1 MTDHENFEAL
11 LGQFERQH
19 PAKAKRPPQIGDM
32 VHGTVASIGR
42 EHVYVNLGIKSDAII
57 DIQDVTDADGNL
69 TLSVGDPVDMAISAI
84 DADSALLLG
93 SKHGRRMHGT
103 AGLEQA
109 FEQHLPVEGHVT
121 GVTKGGV
128 EVEIAG
134 VRAFCPASQVSLQF
148 VEDLSTY
155 VGQRLA
161 FRITKFEGG
170 KHTNLVVSRR
180 ELLEEERK
188 AKAAEL
194 RAKVVVGAVLPGTVT
209 SLQPYGAFVDLGG
222 VEGMVHISE
231 MAFERVHHPSD
242 LLSVGQQVEVA
253 VLRVDQTDNPK
264 HPEKIALSLR
274 ALAKNPWTDADRQF
288 PVGATVKGRVTRV
301 QPFGAF
307 VELVPGLEGMVHIS
321 ELGAGRRVTHPNE
334 VLNAG
339 DEVEATVLS
348 VDLDKRRIACPGP
361 RAPGQRRAQPAGGR
375 LRQAQPGHG
384 HPGGPAAAEHEP
396 GTGQA
401 QGQGAGLS
409 QQPRRVPLPA
419 PNTPVALLAGKKAP
433 TLRVP
438 DCSGPLGGLV
448 LP

>member
-1 MTDHENFEAL
+1 MTDHEDFEAL
-11 LGQFERQH
+11 LGQFERAH
-19 PAKAKRPPQIGDM
+19 PTQAKRPPQVGDL

-57 DIQDVTDADGNL
+57 DIQEVTDADGNL
-69 TLSVGDPVDMAISAI
+69 TLKVGDPVDMAISAI
-84 DADSALLLG
+84 DADSGTLLLG
-93 SKHGRRMHGT
+93 SKHGRRMHGA

-170 KHTNLVVSRR
+170 KHPNLVVSRR

-194 RAKVVVGAVLPGTVT
+194 RAKVVPGAVLPGTVT
-209 SLQPYGAFVDLGG
+209 SLQSYGAFVDLGG

-231 MAFERVHHPSD
+231 LAFERVHHPSD

-253 VLRVDQTDNPK
+253 VLRVDETDNPK
-264 HPEKIALSLR
+264 HPQKIALSLR

-288 PVGATVKGRVTRV
+288 PVGTRVRGRVTRV

-307 VELVPGLEGMVHIS
+307 VELAPGLEAMVHIS
-321 ELGAGRRVTHPNE
+321 ELGAGRRITHPNE
-334 VLNAG
+334 VLSAG
-339 DEVEATVLS
+339 DEVETTVLS
-348 VDLDKRRIACPGP
+348 VDLDKRRIALSLDPARQGAAEPGP
-361 RAPGQRRAQPAGGR
+361 RAADYAKPSQGMGTLGDLLRQRMNESKGPGQPQGKGKRR
-375 LRQAQPGHG
+375 
-384 HPGGPAAAEHEP
+384 
-396 GTGQA
+396 
-401 QGQGAGLS
+401 
-409 QQPRRVPLPA
+409 
-419 PNTPVALLAGKKAP
+419 
-433 TLRVP
+433 
-438 DCSGPLGGLV
+438 
-448 LP
+448 

>member
-1 MTDHENFEAL
+1 MTDHEDFQAL

-19 PAKAKRPPQIGDM
+19 ASKAKRPPQVGDL

-42 EHVYVNLGIKSDAII
+42 EHVYVSLGIKSDAIV

-69 TLSVGDPVDMAISAI
+69 TVKVGDPVDMAVSAI
-84 DADSALLLG
+84 DADSGTLLLG
-93 SKHGRRMHGT
+93 TRHGRRVHGT

-134 VRAFCPASQVSLQF
+134 ARAFCPASQLSREF

-155 VGQRLA
+155 VGQRLV
-161 FRITKFEGG
+161 FRITKYEGG
-170 KHTNLVVSRR
+170 RHPNLVVSRR

-194 RAKVVVGAVLPGTVT
+194 RAKVVPGVVLPGTVT
-209 SLQPYGAFVDLGG
+209 SLQSYGAFVDLGG
-222 VEGMVHISE
+222 LEGMVHVSE
-231 MAFERVHHPSD
+231 LAFERVHHPSD
-242 LLSVGQQVEVA
+242 VLSVGQQVEVA

-288 PVGATVKGRVTRV
+288 PVGTTVKGRVTRV

-307 VELVPGLEGMVHIS
+307 VELAPGLEGMIHIS

-334 VLNAG
+334 ILTAG

-348 VDLDKRRIACPGP
+348 VDFEKRRIALSLD
-361 RAPGQRRAQPAGGR
+361 RA
-375 LRQAQPGHG
+375 RQGTA
-384 HPGGPAAAEHEP
+384 EP
-396 GTGQA
+396 GTQA
-401 QGQGAGLS
+401 ADYAKPSQGMGTLGDLLRQTMAQAEGQGKRK
-409 QQPRRVPLPA
+409 RRP
-419 PNTPVALLAGKKAP
+419 
-433 TLRVP
+433 
-438 DCSGPLGGLV
+438 
-448 LP
+448 

>member
-1 MTDHENFEAL
+1 MTDHEDFAAL

-19 PAKAKRPPQIGDM
+19 ATQAKRTPQVGDR
-32 VHGTVASIGR
+32 VQGVVASIGR
-42 EHVYVNLGIKSDAII
+42 EHIYVDLGIKSDALI
-57 DIQDVTDADGNL
+57 DLLDVKDADGNL
-69 TLSVGDPVDMAISAI
+69 TLKVGDAVDMTVSAI
-84 DADSALLLG
+84 DADSGALLLG
-93 SKHGRRMHGT
+93 SRHGRRVHGA

-148 VEDLSTY
+148 VEDLSSY
-155 VGQRLA
+155 VGQRLT

-170 KHTNLVVSRR
+170 RHPNLVVSRR

-194 RAKVVVGAVLPGTVT
+194 RARVVPGAVLSGTVT
-209 SLQPYGAFVDLGG
+209 SLQPYGAFIDLGG

-231 MAFERVHHPSD
+231 LAFERVHHPSE

-264 HPEKIALSLR
+264 RPEKIALSLR
-274 ALAKNPWTDADRQF
+274 ALARNPWTDADRQF
-288 PVGATVKGRVTRV
+288 PAGATIKGRVTRV

-307 VELVPGLEGMVHIS
+307 VELAPGLEGMVHIS

-339 DEVEATVLS
+339 DAVEATVLS
-348 VDLDKRRIACPGP
+348 VDPEKRRIALSMDATRQGTAEPGP
-361 RAPGQRRAQPAGGR
+361 RPADYAKPSQGMGTLGDL
-375 LRQAQPGHG
+375 LRQAANRTDEDGKRK
-384 HPGGPAAAEHEP
+384 
-396 GTGQA
+396 
-401 QGQGAGLS
+401 
-409 QQPRRVPLPA
+409 RR
-419 PNTPVALLAGKKAP
+419 
-433 TLRVP
+433 
-438 DCSGPLGGLV
+438 
-448 LP
+448 

>member
-1 MTDHENFEAL
+1 MTEHEDFEAL

-19 PAKAKRPPQIGDM
+19 ATTTKRPPQVGDL

-42 EHVYVNLGIKSDAII
+42 EHVYVNLGSKADAII
-57 DIQDVTDADGNL
+57 DIQDVTDADGNV
-69 TLSVGDPVDMAISAI
+69 TLQVGDPVDMAVSAI
-84 DADSALLLG
+84 DADSGTLLLG
-93 SKHGRRMHGT
+93 SKHGRRMHGA

-121 GVTKGGV
+121 GVTKGGI

-155 VGQRLA
+155 IGQRLA

-170 KHTNLVVSRR
+170 KHPNLVVSRR

-194 RAKVVVGAVLPGTVT
+194 RAQVVPGAVLPGTVT

-231 MAFERVHHPSD
+231 LAFERVRHPSD

-253 VLRVDQTDNPK
+253 VLRVDQTNNPK

-274 ALAKNPWTDADRQF
+274 ALAKNPWTDADQQF
-288 PVGATVKGRVTRV
+288 PVGTTVKGRVTRV

-307 VELVPGLEGMVHIS
+307 VELLPGLEGMVHIS

-348 VDLDKRRIACPGP
+348 VDLEKRRIGLSLD
-361 RAPGQRRAQPAGGR
+361 PARQGTAEPSPQATDYAKPSQSMGTLGDL
-375 LRQAQPGHG
+375 LRQSM
-384 HPGGPAAAEHEP
+384 
-396 GTGQA
+396 
-401 QGQGAGLS
+401 S
-409 QQPRRVPLPA
+409 QDASKPR
-419 PNTPVALLAGKKAP
+419 GKG
-433 TLRVP
+433 R
-438 DCSGPLGGLV
+438 S
-448 LP
+448 

>member
-1 MTDHENFEAL
+1 MTDHEDFRSL
-11 LGQFERQH
+11 LGQFERQS
-19 PAKAKRPPQIGDM
+19 AGRTRRLPQVGER

-42 EHVYVNLGIKSDAII
+42 EHVYVDVGIKSDAIV
-57 DIQDVTDADGNL
+57 DIEELKDADGNL
-69 TLSVGDPVDMAISAI
+69 TVNIGDPVDMAVSAI
-84 DADSALLLG
+84 DADSGTLLLG
-93 SKHGRRMHGT
+93 SKHGRRVHGA

-109 FEQHLPVEGHVT
+109 FEQHLPVEGHVN

-134 VRAFCPASQVSLQF
+134 VRAFCPASQLSLQF
-148 VEDLSTY
+148 VEDLSSY

-161 FRITKFEGG
+161 FRITKYEGG
-170 KHTNLVVSRR
+170 KHPNLVVSRR
-180 ELLEEERK
+180 ELLEEERR

-194 RAKVVVGAVLPGTVT
+194 RAKVVPGAVLPGTVT

-231 MAFERVHHPSD
+231 LAFERVRHPSD

-288 PVGATVKGRVTRV
+288 PVGATVRGRVTRV

-307 VELVPGLEGMVHIS
+307 VELAPGLEGMVHIS

-334 VLNAG
+334 VLETG
-339 DEVEATVLS
+339 KEVEATVLS
-348 VDLDKRRIACPGP
+348 VDLDKRRIALSLDPSRQGAAEP
-361 RAPGQRRAQPAGGR
+361 SPPAADYAKPSQGMGTLGDL
-375 LRQAQPGHG
+375 LRQAMTQS
-384 HPGGPAAAEHEP
+384 E
-396 GTGQA
+396 
-401 QGQGAGLS
+401 GAGKGK
-409 QQPRRVPLPA
+409 RRP
-419 PNTPVALLAGKKAP
+419 
-433 TLRVP
+433 
-438 DCSGPLGGLV
+438 
-448 LP
+448 

>member
-1 MTDHENFEAL
+1 MTDHEDFEAL

-19 PAKAKRPPQIGDM
+19 PTKAKRPPQVGDL

-42 EHVYVNLGIKSDAII
+42 EHVYVNLGSKSDAII
-57 DIQDVTDADGNL
+57 DIQDVTGADGNL
-69 TLSVGDPVDMAISAI
+69 TLGVGDPVDMAISAI
-84 DADSALLLG
+84 DADSGTLLLG

-155 VGQRLA
+155 VGQRFA

-288 PVGATVKGRVTRV
+288 AVGTRVKGRVTRV

-307 VELVPGLEGMVHIS
+307 VELAPGLEGMVHIS
-321 ELGAGRRVTHPNE
+321 ELGAGRRITHPNE

-348 VDLDKRRIACPGP
+348 VDLDKRRIGLSLDPARQGTAEPSP
-361 RAPGQRRAQPAGGR
+361 QPADYAKPSQGMGTLGDL
-375 LRQAQPGHG
+375 LRQTMSQAPSQPK
-384 HPGGPAAAEHEP
+384 
-396 GTGQA
+396 
-401 QGQGAGLS
+401 
-409 QQPRRVPLPA
+409 
-419 PNTPVALLAGKKAP
+419 GKG
-433 TLRVP
+433 R
-438 DCSGPLGGLV
+438 S
-448 LP
+448 

>member
-1 MTDHENFEAL
+1 MLF
-11 LGQFERQH
+11 RSV
-19 PAKAKRPPQIGDM
+19 GDL

-42 EHVYVNLGIKSDAII
+42 EHVYVSLGIKSDAIV

-69 TLSVGDPVDMAISAI
+69 TVKVGDPVDMAVSAI
-84 DADSALLLG
+84 DADSGTLLLG
-93 SKHGRRMHGT
+93 TRHGRRVHGA

-170 KHTNLVVSRR
+170 KHPNLVVSRR

-194 RAKVVVGAVLPGTVT
+194 RAKVVPGAVLPGTVT

-231 MAFERVHHPSD
+231 LAFERVRHPSD

-274 ALAKNPWTDADRQF
+274 ALAKNPWTDADRQY
-288 PVGATVKGRVTRV
+288 PVGTTVKGRVTRV

-307 VELVPGLEGMVHIS
+307 VELAPGLEGMVHIS
-321 ELGAGRRVTHPNE
+321 ELGAGRRVSHPNE
-334 VLNAG
+334 VLSEGA
-339 DEVEATVLS
+339 EVEATVLS
-348 VDLDKRRIACPGP
+348 VDLDKRRIGLSLD
-361 RAPGQRRAQPAGGR
+361 PARLGTAEPNPQAADYAKPSQGMGTLGDL
-375 LRQAQPGHG
+375 LRQSMSQG
-384 HPGGPAAAEHEP
+384 P
-396 GTGQA
+396 GTHK
-401 QGQGAGLS
+401 
-409 QQPRRVPLPA
+409 
-419 PNTPVALLAGKKAP
+419 GKG
-433 TLRVP
+433 R
-438 DCSGPLGGLV
+438 G
-448 LP
+448 